1 MTIGFLTPYRH
12 LPDFAEYVEKEY
24 KCVNLITNPQHVDFI
39 FSAPNYS
46 NCTVGDTE
54 VLKFTPTAILS
65 PSTGTNHITTNLVP
79 VIDIKNDEVLEHIP
93 STAEHNL
100 YLILSL
106 IRTASPIQQLG
117 DLTLGILGYGRLGKM
132 LHSKCAKLFK
142 SIEYKDI
149 SEQTTNF
156 YTDTDILSLNIDLT
170 EDNLNIIDSKFLSQ
184 FNKELF
190 IVNTSRGEI
199 VNEEELLLEI
209 KNNKVLGYA
218 TDVIKEE
225 NTNISTPLKEHSKT
239 SNIIVTPH
247 IGGTAIGA
255 QELAYK
261 RILNKT
267 QERYGR

>member
-1 MTIGFLTPYRH
+1 MTIGFLTPYKH

-24 KCVNLITNPQHVDFI
+24 RCVNLLTDPQHVDFI
-39 FSAPNYS
+39 FSAPNYD
-46 NCTVGDTE
+46 NCVIGDTE

-79 VIDIKNDEVLEHIP
+79 VVDIKNDTVLEYIP

-106 IRTASPIQQLG
+106 VRTASPIQQLG

-132 LHSKCAKLFK
+132 LHSKCANLFK
-142 SIEYKDI
+142 SVEYKDI
-149 SEQTTNF
+149 NEQSPNF

-170 EDNLNIIDSKFLSQ
+170 DNNIDFIDSKFLSK
-184 FNKELF
+184 FNKDLF

-199 VNEEELLLEI
+199 INEEELIIEI

-225 NTNISTPLKEHSKT
+225 NSNTNTALKEYSKT
-239 SNIIVTPH
+239 SNIIITPH

-261 RILNKT
+261 RTVIKS
-267 QERYGR
+267 QERYGK

>member
-1 MTIGFLTPYRH
+1 MTIGFLTPYNH
-12 LPDFAEYVEKEY
+12 LPIFTKFVESEYR
-24 KCVNLITNPQHVDFI
+24 CVNLNKDPQHVDFI

-46 NCTVGDTE
+46 NCIVSDTE
-54 VLKFTPTAILS
+54 VLKFTPTAIIS
-65 PSTGTNHITTNLVP
+65 PSTGTNHITTTLVP

-149 SEQTTNF
+149 NEQTPNF

-170 EDNLNIIDSKFLSQ
+170 EDNLNIIDSKFLSK

-199 VNEEELLLEI
+199 VNEEELIIEI

-225 NTNISTPLKEHSKT
+225 NSNINTPLKEHSKA
-239 SNIIVTPH
+239 SNIFITPH

-261 RILNKT
+261 RTVIKA